1 MRLLIAGS
9 RGITEFNLDE
19 YVPEETELI
28 ISGGASGIDTLA
40 ELYADRRKLS
50 KLILR
55 PKYNRYGR
63 LAPLKRNEQMVELCD
78 VALIIWDGYSRGTKY
93 TMDYAKGAGKKV
105 ILIKVNC

>member
-40 ELYADRRKLS
+40 ELYADRGKLS

-78 VALIIWDGYSRGTKY
+78 TALIIWDGYSRGTKY
-93 TMDYAKGAGKKV
+93 TLDYAKKVGKKV

>member
-78 VALIIWDGYSRGTKY
+78 AALIIWDGYSRGTKY
-93 TMDYAKGAGKKV
+93 TLDYAKKVGKKV
-105 ILIKVNC
+105 ILIKVDR